1 MSKEN
6 YEFQAEVGKILN
18 IVANS
23 LYSDKEIF
31 IREYISNA
39 SDACDKLRYEQ
50 IKNPSL
56 MEKNE
61 QFKITLTT
69 DKKNN
74 LIEISDNGIGM
85 DKDELINSLGTIAK
99 SGTEEF
105 IKKMEKENKKDIEQI
120 GKFGV
125 GFYSGFMVAKKIIV
139 TSKKANSNESWK
151 WISDGKGKFEIDA
164 TKKEGRGTNITI
176 LLKDNEKDFSEKI
189 RIENIVKKYSDHI
202 SHSVYITEKD
212 SKDQK
217 EEKVNQGL
225 AIWTK
230 DKKDIKDKEYQ
241 EFYSSIGMNYD
252 KPWKIIHNK
261 IEGNLN
267 YTNLIFIP
275 TEKPFDL
282 LNSDKTSNLKLYIK
296 KVFITD
302 KLDNILPKY
311 LRFVSGIIDSEDIS
325 LNISREMLQND
336 PIVAKIKS
344 HLTKKVLSELK
355 TELKKSKDN
364 YINFW
369 KNFGSVMKEGIH
381 EDYANK
387 EKILDISLFYS
398 SKSKKFITVEEYLN
412 NKKKDQSEIF
422 YISGDNIENL
432 INSPQMETFIKN
444 DIEVLLFTDPVDE
457 FWIPNISEYKKCT
470 FKSITKGNIDIDKYK
485 DKKNNK
491 KDEERDKKKDEN
503 INKLIAYMK
512 GHFGEKVKD
521 VKISTRLTDS
531 PVCFVAEEN
540 AMDIHLE
547 NLLKKHKH
555 LDQVSTKVLEINP
568 DHTIIKNLSVLDFT
582 NENNKSKCAEVS
594 DILLNQAKIIE
605 GIPLEDSKS
614 FCQSINNLMVKDIS

>member
-1 MSKEN
+1 MSKQN
-6 YEFQAEVGKILN
+6 FEFQAEVGKILN

-302 KLDNILPKY
+302 KLENILPKY
-311 LRFVSGIIDSEDIS
+311 LRFISGIIDSEDIS

-336 PIVAKIKS
+336 PNVSKIRN
-344 HLTKKVLSELK
+344 HLTKKIISELK
-355 TELKKSKDN
+355 KELDNSKES

-369 KNFGSVMKEGIH
+369 GNFGSVLKEGIH
-381 EDYANK
+381 EDFTNK
-387 EKILDISLFYS
+387 ESILDISLFYS
-398 SKSKKFITVEEYLN
+398 SKTKKLITLKEYIQNKSKAQK
-412 NKKKDQSEIF
+412 EIF
-422 YISGDNIENL
+422 YISGDNINSL
-432 INSPQMETFIKN
+432 INSPQMETFLKN
-444 DIEVLLFTDPVDE
+444 NIEVLLFMDPVDE
-457 FWIPNISEYKKCT
+457 FWLPNIPDYKGVK
-470 FKSITKGNIDIDKYK
+470 FKSITKGNINIEGTA
-485 DKKNNK
+485 K
-491 KDEERDKKKDEN
+491 KDNKGKKDN
-503 INKLIAYMK
+503 STFDKLIAYMK
-512 GHFGEKVKD
+512 VHYGEKVKD
-521 VKISTRLTDS
+521 VKLSNRLTDS
-531 PVCFVAEEN
+531 PVCFVADEN
-540 AMDIHLE
+540 EMDIHLE

-555 LDQVSTKVLEINP
+555 LDKVTTKVLEINP
-568 DHTIIKNLSVLDFT
+568 DHEIIKFLNKLDFT
-582 NENNKSKCAEVS
+582 KQENKKKSSEIS
-594 DILLNQAKIIE
+594 DMLLNQAKIIE

-614 FCQSINNLMVKDIS
+614 FCNNINNLLIKNIS